1 LKLVRAIIG
10 TIIAACSASAYSDDN
25 EMPIASLDAYVDSL
39 DSMFPEGGELYCES
53 SSGGERIPYDS
64 CEIFSQLRDQGC
76 FGYST
81 YDMSMEMR
89 YESMCSK
96 KSALVTARDSQENYF
111 AFESADWWKP
121 LPAAVIPMSGGV
133 YSGESWEIA
142 SSRREELVADK
153 QLGDLPFSEIES
165 SNGRFAATLEITNLE
180 CGEIRNRLEMEA
192 AQTLESRC

>member
-1 LKLVRAIIG
+1 
-10 TIIAACSASAYSDDN
+10 
-25 EMPIASLDAYVDSL
+25 
-39 DSMFPEGGELYCES
+39 
-53 SSGGERIPYDS
+53 
-64 CEIFSQLRDQGC
+64 
-76 FGYST
+76 
-81 YDMSMEMR
+81 
-89 YESMCSK
+89 MCSK

-192 AQTLESRC
+192 TLLADFDGDGVAEALLEGYRVDRSETCSVGTGNSLGASFSVLVKKASPDARISVLKVPGIGLATDR